1 MDKTY
6 LKNLIDFLEKEYYL
20 TDQIKE
26 IGYGVQFY
34 VSKNGSKDLIRV
46 YQNNKGKITLDPSQ
60 IKTPT
65 LREYLADFSPAST
78 ETKTAVLLAPPLIGT
93 DEAGKGD
100 YFAPLCVAGVYADER
115 QYRKLIT
122 CGVRDSKQ
130 LTDEKILA
138 LAKEVQN
145 ICPVYSVIAISNQR
159 FNELYTKTP
168 NMNAL
173 LGWAHAQAIKNIRQK
188 ISCNRI
194 LVDRFGNERWIQMHF
209 DETDLHFV
217 FETKAERNAAV
228 AAASILA
235 REAMI
240 QHLDKLKKQYDF
252 DFPLGASAAV
262 DAYGKEFVAKFSA
275 EELKNIAKINFKNT
289 GRILS

>member
-20 TDQIKE
+20 TAQFKE

-100 YFAPLCVAGVYADER
+100 FFAPLCVAGVYADER

-173 LGWAHAQAIKNIRQK
+173 LGWAMRKRSKTSVKKYHATVFWWIDLETNDGFKCILTKRTCILCLKQK
-188 ISCNRI
+188 
-194 LVDRFGNERWIQMHF
+194 
-209 DETDLHFV
+209 
-217 FETKAERNAAV
+217 RNAMPRLRPQAFW
-228 AAASILA
+228 
-235 REAMI
+235 R
-240 QHLDKLKKQYDF
+240 
-252 DFPLGASAAV
+252 
-262 DAYGKEFVAKFSA
+262 AKP
-275 EELKNIAKINFKNT
+275 
-289 GRILS
+289 